1 MEINDNPPSE
11 REWTIAEMEEFFAG
25 QDARTGGTI
34 TNAPFR
40 ENWFLYPAGIY
51 VTKIVPP
58 EQGWPI
64 AMHCPICRETTFILS
79 LYAAKPEK
87 GDYWRMTD
95 ICGSE
100 VLGQAHNLLMTLDKM
115 QMDIL
120 RLPIS
125 PKSIYGYDP
134 TEAR

>member
-1 MEINDNPPSE
+1 
-11 REWTIAEMEEFFAG
+11 MEEFFAG
-25 QDARTGGTI
+25 QDAV
-34 TNAPFR
+34 
-40 ENWFLYPAGIY
+40 AGIFNVAPTGIH
-51 VTKIVPP
+51 VTHITPP
-58 EQGWPI
+58 AQGWPI
-64 AMHCPICRETTFILS
+64 AMYCPICGETTFILS
-79 LYAAKPEK
+79 PWAAKPEN

-120 RLPIS
+120 RHPIS

-134 TEAR
+134 MEAR

>member
-79 LYAAKPEK
+79 PWAIKPQD
-87 GDYWRMTD
+87 GDYFLMKD
-95 ICGSE
+95 ACIADG
-100 VLGQAHNLLMTLDKM
+100 VLSHKHNMKMAMDNRIMLLRTKET
-115 QMDIL
+115 
-120 RLPIS
+120 
-125 PKSIYGYDP
+125 K
-134 TEAR
+134 